1 MHIWQQAPAGQP
13 LVIAHRGG
21 ALLGPENTAVAIAAA
36 VANGADAVEVD
47 VRRTSDGHLICFHDP
62 DLGRIAGVGSRIG
75 ALSLDEIRALCPDLM
90 TLRDAVD
97 ASCGIGLLL
106 DVKLMEA
113 DALDAILAQIA
124 PANTRTLLGLRSVAL
139 IAQARKLDPGI
150 DILAFLTDPDSSVEA
165 RAAGATWF
173 RLWQQAATPA
183 RLAAVRAA
191 GLRPAIMVGQP
202 RSTPDDAT
210 WPPFPVG
217 VIDAAG
223 VSELLMLGPDA
234 ILLDDPRFVSRVAP
248 RRCHPAVVG
257 SR

>member
-1 MHIWQQAPAGQP
+1 MHIWQQAPAGRP
-13 LVIAHRGG
+13 LIIAHRGG

-47 VRRTSDGHLICFHDP
+47 VRRTSDGYLICVHDP
-62 DLGRIAGVGSRIG
+62 DLGRIAGVGSRVD
-75 ALSLDEIRALCPDLM
+75 ALSLAEIRALCPDLM

-97 ASCGIGLLL
+97 ASRGIGLLL

-113 DALDAILAQIA
+113 DALAAILAQIV
-124 PANTRTLLGLRSVAL
+124 PANTRTLLGLRSLAL
-139 IAQARKLDPGI
+139 IAQARKRDPGI
-150 DILAFLTDPDSSVEA
+150 DILAFLSDPDSPAQA

-173 RLWQQAATPA
+173 RLWQQAATPE

-202 RSTPDDAT
+202 RATPDPAAS
-210 WPPFPVG
+210 PPFPVG
-217 VIDAAG
+217 VIDETG

-234 ILLDDPRFVSRVAP
+234 VLLDDPRLVSRAAP
-248 RRCHPAVVG
+248 RRCHPPVVG